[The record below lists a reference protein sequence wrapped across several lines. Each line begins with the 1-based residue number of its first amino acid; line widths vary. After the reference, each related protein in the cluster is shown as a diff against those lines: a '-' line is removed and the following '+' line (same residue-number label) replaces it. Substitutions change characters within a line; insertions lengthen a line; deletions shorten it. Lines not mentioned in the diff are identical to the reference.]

1 MINVL
6 FVSHTAQVS
15 GAEKVLLNLLSYF
28 DTNTVKPIV
37 VCPENGT
44 LVEDLRN
51 QNVAVKLVRM
61 PGLVRTCNPAKL
73 LKYCLAFYRYARR
86 FIREIRAAK
95 ADIVHCNSFAST
107 LYSILPAKLTKTPV
121 IWHMHDIL
129 QDRLFNK
136 MFIRLAA
143 LGADKIICVSD
154 ATKNGL
160 VKFGVRAD
168 KCNIIYNSIR
178 NSEVRHNSLANF
190 RQEIGATGNSKII
203 SMIGQIAKWKGQDV
217 FIEAVDR
224 LSKKHS
230 NIRYV
235 IVGDIISR
243 SAQAYKN
250 LLHNMVSARGL
261 FDLVIFT
268 GFRNDVSTII
278 ANSDIIVHASVRPD
292 PLPTIIIEAMHL
304 GKPVVA
310 TNVGGVPELVTNHR
324 TGLIVPPNDPIAL
337 ANAIA
342 KLIAAPEKASEMGAL
357 AREVIQ
363 KRFDWITN
371 LRKILCLYDT
381 LLLPNKTST
390 SKHIV
395 NT

>member
-28 DTNTVKPIV
+28 DTNIVKPIV

-51 QNVAVKLVRM
+51 QNVAVKLIPM
-61 PGLVRTCNPAKL
+61 PLLIRTFNPGKL

-95 ADIVHCNSFAST
+95 ADIVHCNSFTST

-136 MFIRLAA
+136 IFIRVTA

-154 ATKNGL
+154 ATKNAL

-168 KCNIIYNSIR
+168 KCDVIYNSIR
-178 NSEVRHNSLANF
+178 NSEARHNSLANF

-203 SMIGQIAKWKGQDV
+203 SMIGQLAEWKGQDV
-217 FIEAVDR
+217 FIDATTKLVR
-224 LSKKHS
+224 KFS
-230 NIRYV
+230 NFKCV
-235 IVGDIISR
+235 IVGDVISPSEER
-243 SAQAYKN
+243 YKKN
-250 LLHNMVSARGL
+250 IFRMVDTLKLSNYI
-261 FDLVIFT
+261 IFT
-268 GFRNDVSTII
+268 GFRSDVQKIIND
-278 ANSDIIVHASVRPD
+278 SDVIVHASIKPD
-292 PLPTIIIEAMHL
+292 PLPTAIIEAMNS
-304 GKPVVA
+304 GKAVVA
-310 TNVGGVPELVTNHR
+310 TNVGGVPELVTNYR
-324 TGLIVPPNDPIAL
+324 TGLIVPPNDPVAL

-342 KLIAAPEKASEMGAL
+342 KLIAAPEKAAEMGTL
-357 AREVIQ
+357 AKQVIQ
-363 KRFDWITN
+363 RRFNWRSN
-371 LRKILCLYDT
+371 LRKILQLYNM
-381 LLLPNKTST
+381 LSPAEKN
-390 SKHIV
+390 V
-395 NT
+395 